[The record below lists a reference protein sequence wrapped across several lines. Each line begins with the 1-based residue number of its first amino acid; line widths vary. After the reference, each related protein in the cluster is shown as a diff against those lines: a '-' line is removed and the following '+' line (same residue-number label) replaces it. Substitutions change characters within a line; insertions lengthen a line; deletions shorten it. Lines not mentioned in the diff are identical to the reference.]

1 MARAEKKILEF
12 LFHLKLKKLKLGYLG
27 FLVNAR
33 VNAVN
38 AFVNRFYIPIGI
50 ATPENKKSPHGG
62 RLFVVARALF
72 TAAET
77 AYKFGL
83 LGTCKACLW

>member
-1 MARAEKKILEF
+1 MAEKKILEF
-12 LFHLKLKKLKLGYLG
+12 SFHLKLKKPKLGYLS

-33 VNAVN
+33 INIVNV
-38 AFVNRFYIPIGI
+38 FVNRFHIPIGI
-50 ATPENKKSPHGG
+50 VTPGNRKSPHGG

>member
-1 MARAEKKILEF
+1 MESS
-12 LFHLKLKKLKLGYLG
+12 FHLKLKKPKLCYLS

-33 VNAVN
+33 INIVNV
-38 AFVNRFYIPIGI
+38 FVNRFYIPIGI